1 MTTLH
6 TDDDPRNS
14 VPNPMNTGFYRTIPL
29 AAVILSFAVVSFY
42 FGDLPEQIPLH
53 FGLSGTA
60 DSYGPKLVLWIL
72 PAINLGLFYLL
83 GITTKTGYKF
93 FNYPVKITEENA
105 AAQHGIALEMVA
117 ILRLLCCLMI
127 AYLTYAIVLAAM
139 AGGSSINMWV
149 MGGFMIAI
157 FGSIFY
163 FTRAAKMA
171 A

>member
-6 TDDDPRNS
+6 TADDPRNA
-14 VPNPMNTGFYRTIPL
+14 VPNPMNSGLYRTIPL

-42 FGDLPEQIPLH
+42 YGKLPEQIPLH
-53 FGLSGTA
+53 FGLGGEA
-60 DSYGPKLVLWIL
+60 DSYGSKLFLWVL
-72 PAINLGLFYLL
+72 PVINLGLFYLL
-83 GITTKTGYKF
+83 GLSTKSSYKF

-105 AAQHGIALEMVA
+105 AAQHRIALEMVA

-127 AYLTYAIVLAAM
+127 AYLVYAIVLAAM
-139 AGGSSINMWV
+139 SGGSSINMWV
-149 MGGFMIAI
+149 MGGFLVAI
-157 FGSIFY
+157 FGSIIY